1 MGVGSRNGDV
11 LQIDG
16 GETGGDDT
24 ELRSGIMELREI
36 GHSTANRVITKIRD
50 TNTFFIVI
58 VIVIVM
64 VMLSRVVR
72 MCRWMGLCI

>member
-1 MGVGSRNGDV
+1 
-11 LQIDG
+11 
-16 GETGGDDT
+16 
-24 ELRSGIMELREI
+24 MELREI

-58 VIVIVM
+58 VMVM